1 VFCILLLL
9 YQLTGKYVENV
20 KIMGTIFNGVPPVSN
35 SVGMLHGLRFWL
47 NN

>member
-9 YQLTGKYVENV
+9 YKLTGKYVENI

-35 SVGMLHGLRFWL
+35 SVGDTSWFTFLVK
-47 NN
+47 